1 MFPSSDNVTKP
12 YWNKNG
18 SDIIFENV
26 MCKYSGNINVSNI
39 ESSNSKKNIKH
50 RFAGKSDILL

>member
-1 MFPSSDNVTKP
+1 
-12 YWNKNG
+12 
-18 SDIIFENV
+18 

-39 ESSNSKKNIKH
+39 ELFNSKKNIKH